1 MARRPAPRDPA
12 HGRRGHDAP
21 PNGTRAGHP
30 RGKRGR
36 HPPPAGTHRAVAIRV
51 SQRRGRADPARHG
64 SARRG
69 RHRARRAVGARAPVR
84 RSGGRRQNH
93 MTDAIRLLPLTMLGA
108 LLGADVVSFPQAMLS
123 RPIVA
128 ATLGGAIAGS
138 VAAGLLTG
146 AVLEMLAMETLPVG
160 ASRYP
165 EWGSASLVGGALA
178 GSQAVMRPG
187 AIIVGVFV
195 GIATAWAGGWSMY
208 GLRRLNGV
216 WAERAVPAM
225 ETGSRRAVMGLQLR
239 GLTADLVRGALLTL
253 IALLVWSPVSDFVLG
268 RWTVGRA
275 ASHSVLAAVAAGVA
289 GGAIWRQSHGAAGSK
304 WYLLAGLALGI
315 ILLVAT

>member
-1 MARRPAPRDPA
+1 MI
-12 HGRRGHDAP
+12 DA
-21 PNGTRAGHP
+21 
-30 RGKRGR
+30 
-36 HPPPAGTHRAVAIRV
+36 VRV
-51 SQRRGRADPARHG
+51 
-64 SARRG
+64 
-69 RHRARRAVGARAPVR
+69 
-84 RSGGRRQNH
+84 
-93 MTDAIRLLPLTMLGA
+93 LPLTMLGA
-108 LLGADVVSFPQAMLS
+108 LLGADVVSFPQAMIS

-128 ATLGGAIAGS
+128 STLGGAIAGN

-165 EWGSASLVGGALA
+165 EWGSASLVGGAIA
-178 GSQAVMRPG
+178 GSYPAMTPG

-195 GIATAWAGGWSMY
+195 GIATAWAGSWSMY
-208 GLRRLNGV
+208 ALRRLNGV
-216 WAERAVPAM
+216 WAERALPAM
-225 ETGSRRAVMGLQLR
+225 EMGSRRAVMGLQLR
-239 GLTADLVRGALLTL
+239 GLTADLLRGALLTL
-253 IALLVWSPVSDFVLG
+253 IALFVWAPVTDYALSH
-268 RWTVGRA
+268 WTIGRA